1 MHQSVEISTPSSS
14 MRYTQLRF
22 PEARKKWQV
31 LMFLSRI
38 QPLMSSF
45 QLVPKSSAIVP
56 GTVNVE
62 AVAINKDHVGMAKF
76 PLSEDE
82 DFLTICG
89 HLANMVDMAPRKIAE
104 KWRLDKRHEGA

>member
-1 MHQSVEISTPSSS
+1 
-14 MRYTQLRF
+14 
-22 PEARKKWQV
+22 
-31 LMFLSRI
+31 MFLSRI

-45 QLVPKSSAIVP
+45 QLVPKSSAVVP
-56 GTVNVE
+56 GTVHVE

-76 PLSEDE
+76 PSSEDE

-104 KWRLDKRHEGA
+104 KCRLDKRHEGA